1 MGRRPLLW
9 KAFLF
14 LTIGSDFYWFYCI
27 SIVLFENCI
36 FHIIYKFVF
45 YKLYWPYI
53 CNWIC
58 IKQTW
63 EWVYWRKLKIKQIN
77 EVPSEYWIPTFL
89 LSRKAIL
96 ELSKCPVFLL
106 MPWKCLQ
113 LIIEQFYSTPLVGV
127 KSRKVFLW
135 ISNQWTAWISQ
146 FHKLRKKIVNLHNSV
161 VHEMPWKTWE
171 IPDQMQWHKET
182 PRMHFI
188 YRVGSYF
195 DNHLGRV
202 TKCKS
207 YRTNTAVCFSWCGH
221 QNRFG
226 LKLTNPTDAKIF
238 ESEREA
244 TQSAWSH
251 VQLEPTIHSK
261 LCCPKTLEYNN

>member
-1 MGRRPLLW
+1 M
-9 KAFLF
+9 
-14 LTIGSDFYWFYCI
+14 
-27 SIVLFENCI
+27 
-36 FHIIYKFVF
+36 
-45 YKLYWPYI
+45 
-53 CNWIC
+53 
-58 IKQTW
+58 
-63 EWVYWRKLKIKQIN
+63 N
-77 EVPSEYWIPTFL
+77 EVPWEYWIPAFL

-96 ELSKCPVFLL
+96 KLSKCPVFLL

-207 YRTNTAVCFSWCGH
+207 YRTNTMVCFSDVVIKIVSALNWLPPLMRKYLKVKEKHLSQLGQKYSLSLQSI
-221 QNRFG
+221 QN
-226 LKLTNPTDAKIF
+226 
-238 ESEREA
+238 
-244 TQSAWSH
+244 
-251 VQLEPTIHSK
+251 
-261 LCCPKTLEYNN
+261 